1 MNFEERVFAD
11 VENRIEIW
19 FEKAVDRLD
28 QRYMSSDMSES
39 EYDQEMSNLKESL
52 EIKQHLFGVLFP
64 RTCATI

>member
-19 FEKAVDRLD
+19 FEKAVDQLD

-39 EYDQEMSNLKESL
+39 EYDQEMNNLKESL

-64 RTCATI
+64 PTCATI